1 MFGSCA
7 GKIQIQPR
15 VWTFVAFTYNGVEN
29 WGTFHI
35 DNTFGYSDS
44 SSEDH
49 PVSQEQNK
57 FYYQLIELKFYLLW
71 LKWVDPNKYKYIL
84 IVLYTGRIFHIRW
97 W

>member
-15 VWTFVAFTYNGVEN
+15 AWTFVAFTYNSVEN

-35 DNTFGYSDS
+35 GNTFGYSES

-49 PVSQEQNK
+49 PVRQ
-57 FYYQLIELKFYLLW
+57 
-71 LKWVDPNKYKYIL
+71 DPNKFLPVNSIKLNIMFIK
-84 IVLYTGRIFHIRW
+84 IVMSRYQ
-97 W
+97 